1 MCCTKCKN
9 SETVS
14 NKTLPL
20 VILEMQWSHFQWSYE
35 IIEAFYFHFI
45 STYWTLFIPCDQD
58 KTMGNTKAVD
68 DLVTQGTRA
77 SAAMVS
83 RLHEINLCVFHEK
96 FCQPH
101 AAFQSCWMILK
112 TNAWLVLKISR
123 CNSGILKCF
132 FLMAAIKI
140 IAIKQKQMGLLIL
153 LWMPLYFFLF
163 RTYQWLCWVVHPWM
177 DIRFLLHLDRNII
190 LGLFPCV

>member
-1 MCCTKCKN
+1 MLCGFSSLWWPFGWNWSYLGFLGIIWRTCGSKCGGEGGGIFPTLCVECC
-9 SETVS
+9 
-14 NKTLPL
+14 L
-20 VILEMQWSHFQWSYE
+20 VLEMQWSHFQWSYE

-96 FCQPH
+96 LCQPH

-112 TNAWLVLKISR
+112 TNAWFVLKISR
-123 CNSGILKCF
+123 CNSSILKCF
-132 FLMAAIKI
+132 FFN
-140 IAIKQKQMGLLIL
+140 GS
-153 LWMPLYFFLF
+153 
-163 RTYQWLCWVVHPWM
+163 
-177 DIRFLLHLDRNII
+177 N
-190 LGLFPCV
+190 